1 MSIYYYNI
9 MNSLFNNEMINN
21 KSFIVPTLTDVEKHQ
36 LQKKKVALYNRNK
49 YANNPK
55 YTEYKK
61 EQANIKYKKM
71 RQYMRKTKTN
81 LIIKYLIFFK
91 LYK

>member
-1 MSIYYYNI
+1 MNPTSQFAEMPNNI
-9 MNSLFNNEMINN
+9 LEMLNDKLFT
-21 KSFIVPTLTDVEKHQ
+21 VPTLTYVEKHQ
-36 LQKKKVALYNRNK
+36 LQKKKVADYNRNK

-71 RQYMRKTKTN
+71 RQ
-81 LIIKYLIFFK
+81 
-91 LYK
+91 LYEENKNKPKV

>member
-1 MSIYYYNI
+1 
-9 MNSLFNNEMINN
+9 MNSLFNNEMIND
-21 KSFIVPTLTDVEKHQ
+21 KLFIVSTLTDEEKHQ
-36 LQKKKVALYNRNK
+36 LQKKKVAVYNRNK

-71 RQYMRKTKTN
+71 RQLYEENKNN
-81 LIIKYLIFFK
+81 LNH
-91 LYK
+91 

>member
-1 MSIYYYNI
+1 MSPTSQFAEMPDNI
-9 MNSLFNNEMINN
+9 LEILND
-21 KSFIVPTLTDVEKHQ
+21 KSFIVPSLTEVEKHQ
-36 LQKKKVALYNRNK
+36 LQKKKVALYNKNK

-71 RQYMRKTKTN
+71 RQ
-81 LIIKYLIFFK
+81 
-91 LYK
+91 LYEENKNKSKD

>member
-9 MNSLFNNEMINN
+9 MNSLFNNEMIND
-21 KSFIVPTLTDVEKHQ
+21 KSFIVPSLTEVEKHQ
-36 LQKKKVALYNRNK
+36 LQKKKVALYNKNK

-71 RQYMRKTKTN
+71 RQ
-81 LIIKYLIFFK
+81 
-91 LYK
+91 LYEENKNKPIV

>member
-1 MSIYYYNI
+1 MSIYYTNKIMSSTFAEMPDNI
-9 MNSLFNNEMINN
+9 LEILND
-21 KSFIVPTLTDVEKHQ
+21 KSFIVPSLTEVEKHQ
-36 LQKKKVALYNRNK
+36 LQKKKVALYNKNK

-71 RQYMRKTKTN
+71 RQ
-81 LIIKYLIFFK
+81 
-91 LYK
+91 LYEENKNKSKD

>member
-1 MSIYYYNI
+1 MSSTFAEMPDNI
-9 MNSLFNNEMINN
+9 LEILND

-36 LQKKKVALYNRNK
+36 LQKKKVAAYNRNK

-71 RQYMRKTKTN
+71 RQ
-81 LIIKYLIFFK
+81 
-91 LYK
+91 LYEENKNKSKD

>member
-1 MSIYYYNI
+1 MSDNI
-9 MNSLFNNEMINN
+9 LEMLND
-21 KSFIVPTLTDVEKHQ
+21 KLFIVPSLTDVEKHQ

-61 EQANIKYKKM
+61 EQANAKFQKM
-71 RQYMRKTKTN
+71 RKLYEENKTKS
-81 LIIKYLIFFK
+81 IV
-91 LYK
+91 

>member
-1 MSIYYYNI
+1 MSSTFAEMPDNI
-9 MNSLFNNEMINN
+9 LEILND
-21 KSFIVPTLTDVEKHQ
+21 KSFIVPSLTEVEKYN
-36 LQKKKVALYNRNK
+36 LKKKKVADYNRNK

-71 RQYMRKTKTN
+71 RQ
-81 LIIKYLIFFK
+81 
-91 LYK
+91 LYEENKNKPIV

>member
-9 MNSLFNNEMINN
+9 MNSLFNNEMIND
-21 KSFIVPTLTDVEKHQ
+21 KLFIVSTLTDEEKHQ
-36 LQKKKVALYNRNK
+36 LQKKKVAAYNRNK

-71 RQYMRKTKTN
+71 RQLYEENKNN
-81 LIIKYLIFFK
+81 LNH
-91 LYK
+91 

>member
-1 MSIYYYNI
+1 MSDNI
-9 MNSLFNNEMINN
+9 LEMLND
-21 KSFIVPTLTDVEKHQ
+21 KSFIIPSLTDVEKHQ
-36 LQKKKVALYNRNK
+36 LQKTKLAAYNRNK

-71 RQYMRKTKTN
+71 RQ
-81 LIIKYLIFFK
+81 
-91 LYK
+91 LYEENKNKPIV

>member
-1 MSIYYYNI
+1 MSSTFAEMPDNI
-9 MNSLFNNEMINN
+9 LEILND
-21 KSFIVPTLTDVEKHQ
+21 KSFIVPSLTEVEKHQ
-36 LQKKKVALYNRNK
+36 LQKKKVALYNKNK

-71 RQYMRKTKTN
+71 RQ
-81 LIIKYLIFFK
+81 
-91 LYK
+91 LYEENKNKSKD